1 MSIAEHLIE
10 NALCNIERNECN
22 YKTFMEDKLLQAQS
36 KELNISLDV
45 VWSMCQYIL
54 YTYKTSLCE
63 KLETKIIKDYGYN
76 IYSETEEENLLNNIK
91 VYK

>member
-10 NALCNIERNECN
+10 NALCNIERNRCN
-22 YKTFMEDKLLQAQS
+22 YKAFMNDKLLQEQS
-36 KELNISLDV
+36 KELNIDLDI

-54 YTYKTSLCE
+54 YNYRTSLCE

-76 IYSETEEENLLNNIK
+76 IYNDEEEENLLKDIK
-91 VYK
+91 IYI